1 MRRCKMAVI
10 TIRGQLGSGAPEI
23 GKILANRLNYE
34 YVDRKIIESVSSR
47 TNYSKREILM
57 KERPA
62 GTLPGRIIESL
73 NQTYPVALAREGAY
87 VPGWEF
93 PLADWKYLKSLK
105 LIIKEIADKGY
116 VVIRGRGSQFI
127 LKNHP
132 NTLHLLTVAPLKLRI
147 TRVMNALNVEEK
159 VAIKKIMDFDSS
171 RREFIKRYFKAAIEN
186 PINYDLVLNTQKI
199 EYSDAAGLIA
209 CALSLKKSNNFVRV

>member
-1 MRRCKMAVI
+1 MTVV

-73 NQTYPVALAREGAY
+73 NQTYPTALAREGAY

-93 PLADWKYLKSLK
+93 PLTDWKYLESLK
-105 LIIKEIADKGY
+105 LIIEEIADRGS

-127 LKNHP
+127 LKTHP
-132 NTLHLLTVAPLKLRI
+132 NTLHVLTVAPLKLRI
-147 TRVMNALNVEEK
+147 TRVMNALNIEEK
-159 VAIKKIMDFDSS
+159 AAIKKIMDFDSS
-171 RREFIKRYFKAAIEN
+171 RREFIKRYFKSDIED
-186 PINYDLVLNTQKI
+186 PVNYDQVINTQYFHN
-199 EYSDAAGLIA
+199 EDAASLIA
-209 CALSLKKSNNFVRV
+209 FMLSLKRNIYATQM

>member
-1 MRRCKMAVI
+1 MAVI

-34 YVDRKIIESVSSR
+34 YVDRKIIESVSSK

-73 NQTYPVALAREGAY
+73 NQTYPAALAREGAY

-93 PLADWKYLKSLK
+93 PLADWKYLESLK
-105 LIIKEIADKGY
+105 LIIEEIADRGS

-132 NTLHLLTVAPLKLRI
+132 NTLHVLTVAPLKVRI
-147 TRVMNALNVEEK
+147 TRVMNALNIEEK
-159 VAIKKIMDFDSS
+159 AAMKKIMDFDSS
-171 RREFIKRYFKAAIEN
+171 RREFIKRYFRSDIEN
-186 PINYDLVLNTQKI
+186 PTNYDLVLNTQI
-199 EYSDAAGLIA
+199 MNLSDVAGLMV
-209 CALSLKKSNNFVRV
+209 CALSLKTNNNFIRV